1 MSRRPIGEDVMASKS
16 KKQRT
21 KKESATSLVLLSLT
35 VGVLALL
42 QNKYGIASD
51 IYGFYGMHFYDGR
64 NLWPFSEK
72 ILEGDTI
79 VQHPVEYP
87 ALTGLIMWLISF
99 LVSPSA
105 TAIYSYYRITA
116 ALQIVLLAISAY
128 LIFKLAGKKYGCYFV
143 LAPAVLYSLNRN
155 WDIWAVAA
163 MLLAIYLF
171 EKKRFQLS
179 AILLAVS
186 IATKFFPI
194 VLMLPILIIFL
205 RDKQLKLF
213 IRYAL
218 TTVAAWVVI
227 NLPFVLINYEGWA
240 YFYKFS
246 AERGLGSAS
255 FFEITSI
262 VVPSITF
269 SSIHFYILN
278 ILALVVVTIYFA
290 KLKSVPTLAATSFF
304 VMFGFILFNKQ
315 YSFQYVIWLSVLA
328 VLTFSYLK
336 REHRESLLY
345 VYILWQAFELAFQYA
360 FFQMLLTN
368 TFANTATP
376 MTITVSKGAYGYIG
390 VARYIVA
397 VVFALLLAKFFFAAN
412 AESAQSQENMKS
424 RQQNN

>member
-1 MSRRPIGEDVMASKS
+1 MASKS
-16 KKQRT
+16 KRQRA
-21 KKESATSLVLLSLT
+21 KKESAISLVLLSLT
-35 VGVLALL
+35 VGILALL
-42 QNKYGIASD
+42 QNRYGQFSD
-51 IYGFYGMHFYDGR
+51 IRGFYGMHFYDGQ

-72 ILEGDTI
+72 ILAGDTR

-87 ALTGLIMWLISF
+87 ALTGLVMWLLSF
-99 LVSPSA
+99 FVSPSE
-105 TAIYSYYRITA
+105 TAVFDYYRITA
-116 ALQIVLLAISAY
+116 AFQIVLLAISAY
-128 LIFKLAGKKYGCYFV
+128 LIFKIAGKKYGFYFI

-155 WDIWAVAA
+155 WDIWAIAA
-163 MLLAIYLF
+163 MLLAIDLF

-194 VLMLPILIIFL
+194 VLMLPIMIIFL
-205 RDKQLKLF
+205 RNKQIKLF
-213 IRYAL
+213 IRYAV
-218 TTVAAWVVI
+218 TTAVAWAVI

-255 FFEITSI
+255 FFEITNI
-262 VVPSITF
+262 ILPSITF

-278 ILALVVVTIYFA
+278 ILALVAVTTYFV

-315 YSFQYVIWLSVLA
+315 YSMQYVIWLSALA

-336 REHRESLLY
+336 REHKEVLIYL
-345 VYILWQAFELAFQYA
+345 YILWQSLELAFQYS
-360 FFQMLLTN
+360 FFQKILTS
-368 TFANTATP
+368 TYANTPTP
-376 MTITVSKGAYGYIG
+376 MTITVSNTAYGYVG

-397 VVFALLLAKFFFAAN
+397 VVFALLLAKFFFAVN
-412 AESAQSQENMKS
+412 AESAQSQENIKS

>member
-1 MSRRPIGEDVMASKS
+1 MASKS
-16 KKQRT
+16 KRQRA
-21 KKESATSLVLLSLT
+21 KKESAISLVLLSLT
-35 VGVLALL
+35 VGILALL
-42 QNKYGIASD
+42 QNRYGQFSD
-51 IYGFYGMHFYDGR
+51 IRGFYGMHFYDGQ

-72 ILEGDTI
+72 ILAGDTR

-87 ALTGLIMWLISF
+87 ALTGLVMWLLSF
-99 LVSPSA
+99 FVSPSE
-105 TAIYSYYRITA
+105 TAVFDYYRITA
-116 ALQIVLLAISAY
+116 AFQIVLLAISAY
-128 LIFKLAGKKYGCYFV
+128 LIFKIAGKKYGFYFI

-155 WDIWAVAA
+155 WDIWAIAA
-163 MLLAIYLF
+163 MLLAIDLF

-194 VLMLPILIIFL
+194 VLMLPIMIIFL
-205 RDKQLKLF
+205 RNKQIKLF
-213 IRYAL
+213 IRYAV
-218 TTVAAWVVI
+218 TTAVAWAVI

-255 FFEITSI
+255 FFEITNI
-262 VVPSITF
+262 ILPSITF

-278 ILALVVVTIYFA
+278 ILALVAVTTYFV

-315 YSFQYVIWLSVLA
+315 YSMQYVIWLSALA

-336 REHRESLLY
+336 REHKELLTY
-345 VYILWQAFELAFQYA
+345 VYILWQSLELAFQYS
-360 FFQMLLTN
+360 FFQKILTSTYEN
-368 TFANTATP
+368 TPTP
-376 MTITVSKGAYGYIG
+376 MTITVSNTAYGYVG

-397 VVFALLLAKFFFAAN
+397 VVFALLLAKFFFAVN
-412 AESAQSQENMKS
+412 AELAKSQENIKY

>member
-1 MSRRPIGEDVMASKS
+1 MASKS
-16 KKQRT
+16 KKQRV
-21 KKESATSLVLLSLT
+21 KKENATSLILLSLL

-42 QNKYGIASD
+42 QNKFGQFSD
-51 IYGFYGMHFYDGR
+51 IRGFYGMHFYDGQH
-64 NLWPFSEK
+64 LWPFSEK
-72 ILEGDTI
+72 TLLGDTK

-87 ALTGLIMWLISF
+87 ALTGLIMWLLSF
-99 LVSPSA
+99 LVSPSQ
-105 TAIYSYYRITA
+105 TAVFDYYRITA
-116 ALQIVLLAISAY
+116 AFQIVLLAISAY
-128 LIFKLAGKKYGCYFV
+128 LIFKLAGKKYGFYFI

-155 WDIWAVAA
+155 WDIWAIAA

-194 VLMLPILIIFL
+194 VLMLPIMIIFL
-205 RDKQLKLF
+205 RNKQIKLF

-218 TTVAAWVVI
+218 TTAIAWTVI

-255 FFEITSI
+255 FFEITNI
-262 VVPSITF
+262 ILPTITF

-278 ILALVVVTIYFA
+278 TLALVAVTTYFVR
-290 KLKSVPTLAATSFF
+290 LKSVPTLAATSFF

-315 YSFQYVIWLSVLA
+315 YSMQYVIWLSALA

-336 REHRESLLY
+336 REHKELLIY
-345 VYILWQAFELAFQYA
+345 VYILWQSLELAFQYS
-360 FFQMLLTN
+360 FFQKILTS
-368 TFANTATP
+368 TYANTATP
-376 MTITVSKGAYGYIG
+376 MTITVSNTAYGYIG
-390 VARYIVA
+390 VARYILA
-397 VVFALLLAKFFFAAN
+397 VIFALLLAKFFSAAN
-412 AESAQSQENMKS
+412 AESAQNQESIKF

>member
-1 MSRRPIGEDVMASKS
+1 MASKS
-16 KKQRT
+16 KKQRL
-21 KKESATSLVLLSLT
+21 KKESATSLILLSVT
-35 VGVLALL
+35 VGILALL
-42 QNKYGIASD
+42 QNKFGQFSD
-51 IYGFYGMHFYDGR
+51 IRGFYGLHFYDGQH
-64 NLWPFSEK
+64 LWPFSEK
-72 ILEGDTI
+72 ILVGETKI
-79 VQHPVEYP
+79 QHPVEYP
-87 ALTGLIMWLISF
+87 ALTGLIMWLLSF
-99 LVSPSA
+99 LVSPSD
-105 TAIYSYYRITA
+105 TAIYDYYRITA
-116 ALQIVLLAISAY
+116 SFQIALFMASAY
-128 LIFKLAGKKYGCYFV
+128 LINKLVGKKYAFYFI

-155 WDIWAVAA
+155 WDIWAIAA

-205 RDKQLKLF
+205 RNKQLKLF

-218 TTVAAWVVI
+218 TTAAAWAVI
-227 NLPFVLINYEGWA
+227 NLPFILINYEGWA

-278 ILALVVVTIYFA
+278 ILALAVVTIYFV

-315 YSFQYVIWLSVLA
+315 YSMQYVIWLSALA

-336 REHRESLLY
+336 REHKEVLIYL
-345 VYILWQAFELAFQYA
+345 YILWQSLELAFQYF
-360 FFQMLLTN
+360 FFQKILTS
-368 TFANTATP
+368 TYANTPTP
-376 MTITVSKGAYGYIG
+376 MTITVSNTAYGYVG

-397 VVFALLLAKFFFAAN
+397 VIFALLLAKFFFAAN
-412 AESAQSQENMKS
+412 AESAQSQESIKS

>member
-1 MSRRPIGEDVMASKS
+1 MASKS
-16 KKQRT
+16 KKQRA
-21 KKESATSLVLLSLT
+21 KKENPVPLVLLSLL
-35 VGVLALL
+35 VGILALM
-42 QNKYGIASD
+42 QNPYGLLSD
-51 IYGFYGMHFYDGR
+51 IGNFYTFHFQDGQ
-64 NLWPFSEK
+64 NQWPFSEK
-72 ILEGDTI
+72 IFAGDTR

-99 LVSPSA
+99 LVTP
-105 TAIYSYYRITA
+105 TPTVYTDYYRITA
-116 ALQIVLLAISAY
+116 AFQIVLLAISAY
-128 LIFKLAGKKYGCYFV
+128 LIFKLAGKKYGFYFV

-155 WDIWAVAA
+155 WDIWAIAA
-163 MLLAIYLF
+163 MLLSIYLF

-205 RDKQLKLF
+205 RNKQLKLF
-213 IRYAL
+213 ITYAL
-218 TTVAAWVVI
+218 TTTAAWVVI

-262 VVPSITF
+262 ILPSITF

-278 ILALVVVTIYFA
+278 IVALLVVTTYFI

-315 YSFQYVIWLSVLA
+315 YSMQYVIWLSALA

-336 REHRESLLY
+336 REHKDLLIF
-345 VYILWQAFELAFQYA
+345 VYILWQSLELAFQYA
-360 FFQMLLTN
+360 FFQKILTS
-368 TFANTATP
+368 TYANTPTP
-376 MTITVSKGAYGYIG
+376 MTVTVSNSTYAYIG
-390 VARYIVA
+390 VVRYIVA

-412 AESAQSQENMKS
+412 AVSSQGQESLKSKSQSN
-424 RQQNN
+424 

>member
-1 MSRRPIGEDVMASKS
+1 MASKS
-16 KKQRT
+16 KKQRV
-21 KKESATSLVLLSLT
+21 KKENATSLILLSLL

-42 QNKYGIASD
+42 QNKFGQFSD
-51 IYGFYGMHFYDGR
+51 IRGFYGMHFYDGQH
-64 NLWPFSEK
+64 LWPFSEK
-72 ILEGDTI
+72 TLLGDTK

-87 ALTGLIMWLISF
+87 ALTGLIMWLLSF
-99 LVSPSA
+99 LVSPSQ
-105 TAIYSYYRITA
+105 TAVFDYYRITA
-116 ALQIVLLAISAY
+116 AFQIVLLAISAY
-128 LIFKLAGKKYGCYFV
+128 LIFKLAGKKYGFYFI

-155 WDIWAVAA
+155 WDIWAIAA

-194 VLMLPILIIFL
+194 VLMLPIMIIFL
-205 RDKQLKLF
+205 RNKQIKLF

-218 TTVAAWVVI
+218 TTAIAWTVI

-255 FFEITSI
+255 FFEITNI
-262 VVPSITF
+262 ILPSITF

-278 ILALVVVTIYFA
+278 TLALVAVTTYFVR
-290 KLKSVPTLAATSFF
+290 LKSVPTLAATSFF

-315 YSFQYVIWLSVLA
+315 YSMQYVIWLSALA

-336 REHRESLLY
+336 REHKELLIY
-345 VYILWQAFELAFQYA
+345 VYILWQTLELAFQYS
-360 FFQMLLTN
+360 FFQKILTS
-368 TFANTATP
+368 TYANTATP
-376 MTITVSKGAYGYIG
+376 MTITVSNTAYGYIG
-390 VARYIVA
+390 VARYILA
-397 VVFALLLAKFFFAAN
+397 VIFALLLAKFFSAAN
-412 AESAQSQENMKS
+412 AESAQNQESIKS

>member
-1 MSRRPIGEDVMASKS
+1 MASKS
-16 KKQRT
+16 KRQRA
-21 KKESATSLVLLSLT
+21 KKESAKSLVLLSLT
-35 VGVLALL
+35 LGILALL
-42 QNKYGIASD
+42 QNRYGQFSD
-51 IYGFYGMHFYDGR
+51 IRGFYGMHFYDGQ

-72 ILEGDTI
+72 ILAGDTR

-87 ALTGLIMWLISF
+87 ALTGLVMWLLSF
-99 LVSPSA
+99 LVSPSE
-105 TAIYSYYRITA
+105 TAVFDYYRITA
-116 ALQIVLLAISAY
+116 AFQIVLLAISAY
-128 LIFKLAGKKYGCYFV
+128 LIFKLAGKKYGFYFI

-155 WDIWAVAA
+155 WDIWAIAA

-194 VLMLPILIIFL
+194 VLMLPIMIIFL
-205 RDKQLKLF
+205 RNKQIKLF
-213 IRYAL
+213 IRYAV
-218 TTVAAWVVI
+218 TTAVAWVVI

-255 FFEITSI
+255 FFEII
-262 VVPSITF
+262 NIILPSITF

-278 ILALVVVTIYFA
+278 ILALVAVTTYFV

-315 YSFQYVIWLSVLA
+315 YSMQYVIWLSALA

-336 REHRESLLY
+336 REHKELLVY
-345 VYILWQAFELAFQYA
+345 VYILWQSFELAFQYS
-360 FFQMLLTN
+360 FFQKILTS
-368 TFANTATP
+368 TYANTATP
-376 MTITVSKGAYGYIG
+376 MTITVSNTAYGYVG
-390 VARYIVA
+390 VARYILA
-397 VVFALLLAKFFFAAN
+397 VIFALLLAKFFFAAN
-412 AESAQSQENMKS
+412 AESAPSQENIKS

>member
-1 MSRRPIGEDVMASKS
+1 MASKS
-16 KKQRT
+16 KKQRV
-21 KKESATSLVLLSLT
+21 KKENATSLILLSLL

-42 QNKYGIASD
+42 QNKFGQFSD
-51 IYGFYGMHFYDGR
+51 IRGFYGMHFYDGQH
-64 NLWPFSEK
+64 LWPFSEK
-72 ILEGDTI
+72 TLLGDTK

-87 ALTGLIMWLISF
+87 ALTGLIMWLLSF
-99 LVSPSA
+99 LVSPSQ
-105 TAIYSYYRITA
+105 TAVFDYYRITA
-116 ALQIVLLAISAY
+116 AFQIVLLAISAY
-128 LIFKLAGKKYGCYFV
+128 LIFKLAGKKYGFYFI

-155 WDIWAVAA
+155 WDIWAIAA

-194 VLMLPILIIFL
+194 VLMLPIMIIFL
-205 RDKQLKLF
+205 RNKQIKLF
-213 IRYAL
+213 IRYAV
-218 TTVAAWVVI
+218 TTAVAWAVI

-255 FFEITSI
+255 FFEITNI
-262 VVPSITF
+262 ILPSITF

-278 ILALVVVTIYFA
+278 TLALVAVTTYFVR
-290 KLKSVPTLAATSFF
+290 LKSVPTLAATSFF

-315 YSFQYVIWLSVLA
+315 YSMQYVIWLSALA

-336 REHRESLLY
+336 REHKELLIY
-345 VYILWQAFELAFQYA
+345 VYILWQSLELAFQYS
-360 FFQMLLTN
+360 FFQKILTS
-368 TFANTATP
+368 TYANTATP
-376 MTITVSKGAYGYIG
+376 MTITVSNTAYGYIG
-390 VARYIVA
+390 VARYILA
-397 VVFALLLAKFFFAAN
+397 VIFALLLAKFFSAAN
-412 AESAQSQENMKS
+412 AESAQNQESIKF

>member
-1 MSRRPIGEDVMASKS
+1 MASKS
-16 KKQRT
+16 KRQRA
-21 KKESATSLVLLSLT
+21 KKESAISLVLLSLT
-35 VGVLALL
+35 VGILALL
-42 QNKYGIASD
+42 QNRYGQFSD
-51 IYGFYGMHFYDGR
+51 IRGFYGMHFYDGQ

-72 ILEGDTI
+72 ILAGDTR

-87 ALTGLIMWLISF
+87 ALTGLVMWLLSF
-99 LVSPSA
+99 FVSPSE
-105 TAIYSYYRITA
+105 TAVFDYYRITA
-116 ALQIVLLAISAY
+116 AFQIVLLAISAY
-128 LIFKLAGKKYGCYFV
+128 LIFKIAGKKYGFYFI

-155 WDIWAVAA
+155 WDIWAIAA
-163 MLLAIYLF
+163 MLLAIDLF

-194 VLMLPILIIFL
+194 VLMLPIMIIFL
-205 RDKQLKLF
+205 RNKQIKLF
-213 IRYAL
+213 IRYAV
-218 TTVAAWVVI
+218 TTAVAWAVI

-255 FFEITSI
+255 FFEITNI
-262 VVPSITF
+262 ILPSITF

-278 ILALVVVTIYFA
+278 ILALVAVTTYFV

-315 YSFQYVIWLSVLA
+315 YSMQYVIWLSALA
-328 VLTFSYLK
+328 VLTFSFLK
-336 REHRESLLY
+336 REHKELLTY
-345 VYILWQAFELAFQYA
+345 VYILWQSLELAFQYS
-360 FFQMLLTN
+360 FFQKILTSTYEN
-368 TFANTATP
+368 TPTP
-376 MTITVSKGAYGYIG
+376 MTITVSNTTYGYVG

-397 VVFALLLAKFFFAAN
+397 VVFALLLAKYFFAVN
-412 AESAQSQENMKS
+412 AESSHSQENIKS

>member
-1 MSRRPIGEDVMASKS
+1 MASKS
-16 KKQRT
+16 KRQRL
-21 KKESATSLVLLSLT
+21 KKESATSLILLSVT
-35 VGVLALL
+35 VGILALL
-42 QNKYGIASD
+42 QNKFGQFSD
-51 IYGFYGMHFYDGR
+51 IRGFYGMHFNDGQH
-64 NLWPFSEK
+64 LWPFSEK
-72 ILEGDTI
+72 ILVGETKI
-79 VQHPVEYP
+79 QHPVEYP
-87 ALTGLIMWLISF
+87 ALTGLIMWLLSF
-99 LVSPSA
+99 LVSPSD
-105 TAIYSYYRITA
+105 TAIYDYYRITA
-116 ALQIVLLAISAY
+116 SFQIALLATSAY
-128 LIFKLAGKKYGCYFV
+128 FIYKLVGKKYAFYFI

-155 WDIWAVAA
+155 WDIWAIAA

-205 RDKQLKLF
+205 RNKQLKLF

-227 NLPFVLINYEGWA
+227 NLPFVLIDYEGWA

-315 YSFQYVIWLSVLA
+315 YSMQYVIWLSALA

-336 REHRESLLY
+336 REHKELLIY
-345 VYILWQAFELAFQYA
+345 VYILWQSLELAFQYS
-360 FFQMLLTN
+360 FFQKILTS
-368 TFANTATP
+368 TYANTPTP
-376 MTITVSKGAYGYIG
+376 MTITVSNTAYGYVG

-397 VVFALLLAKFFFAAN
+397 VVFALLLAKFFFAVN
-412 AESAQSQENMKS
+412 AESAQSQENIKS

>member
-1 MSRRPIGEDVMASKS
+1 MASKS
-16 KKQRT
+16 KRQRL

-35 VGVLALL
+35 VGILALL
-42 QNKYGIASD
+42 QNRYGQFSD
-51 IYGFYGMHFYDGR
+51 IRGFYGMHFYDGQ

-72 ILEGDTI
+72 ILAGDTK

-87 ALTGLIMWLISF
+87 ALTGLVMWLLSF
-99 LVSPSA
+99 LVSPSQ
-105 TAIYSYYRITA
+105 TAIFDYYRITA
-116 ALQIVLLAISAY
+116 AFQIVLLAVSAY
-128 LIFKLAGKKYGCYFV
+128 LIFKLAGKKYGFYFI

-155 WDIWAVAA
+155 WDIWAIAA

-194 VLMLPILIIFL
+194 VLMLPIMIIFL
-205 RDKQLKLF
+205 RNKEFKLF
-213 IRYAL
+213 VRYAL
-218 TTVAAWVVI
+218 TTAVAWVVI

-255 FFEITSI
+255 FFEITNI
-262 VVPSITF
+262 ILPSITF
-269 SSIHFYILN
+269 SSIHFYVLN
-278 ILALVVVTIYFA
+278 VLALVAVTTYFV

-315 YSFQYVIWLSVLA
+315 YSMQYVIWLSALA

-336 REHRESLLY
+336 REHKELLVY
-345 VYILWQAFELAFQYA
+345 VYILWQSFELAFQYS
-360 FFQMLLTN
+360 FFQKILTS
-368 TFANTATP
+368 TYANTATP
-376 MTITVSKGAYGYIG
+376 MTITVSNTAYGYVG
-390 VARYIVA
+390 VARYILA
-397 VVFALLLAKFFFAAN
+397 VIFALLLAKFFFAAN
-412 AESAQSQENMKS
+412 AESAPSQENIKS

>member
-1 MSRRPIGEDVMASKS
+1 MASKS
-16 KKQRT
+16 KRQRL

-35 VGVLALL
+35 VGILALL
-42 QNKYGIASD
+42 QNKFGQFSD
-51 IYGFYGMHFYDGR
+51 IRGFYGLHFYDGQH
-64 NLWPFSEK
+64 LWPFSEK
-72 ILEGDTI
+72 ILQGETK

-87 ALTGLIMWLISF
+87 ALTGLIMWLLSF
-99 LVSPSA
+99 LVSPSD
-105 TAIYSYYRITA
+105 TAIYDYYRITA
-116 ALQIVLLAISAY
+116 SLQIALLAIGAY
-128 LIFKLAGKKYGCYFV
+128 LIYKLVGKKYALYFI

-155 WDIWAVAA
+155 WDIWAIAA
-163 MLLAIYLF
+163 MLLSIYLF

-205 RDKQLKLF
+205 RNKQLKLF
-213 IRYAL
+213 ITYAL
-218 TTVAAWVVI
+218 TTTAAWVVI

-262 VVPSITF
+262 ILPSITF

-278 ILALVVVTIYFA
+278 IVALLVVTTYFI

-315 YSFQYVIWLSVLA
+315 YSMQYVIWLSALA

-336 REHRESLLY
+336 REHKELLIF
-345 VYILWQAFELAFQYA
+345 VYILWQSLELAFQYA
-360 FFQMLLTN
+360 FFQKILTS
-368 TFANTATP
+368 TYANTPTP
-376 MTITVSKGAYGYIG
+376 MTITVSNSTYAYIG
-390 VARYIVA
+390 VVRYIVA

-412 AESAQSQENMKS
+412 AVSSQGQESLKSKSQSN
-424 RQQNN
+424 

>member
-1 MSRRPIGEDVMASKS
+1 MASKS
-16 KKQRT
+16 MRQRT
-21 KKESATSLVLLSLT
+21 KKEGAASLVLLSLM
-35 VGVLALL
+35 VGTLALM
-42 QNKYGIASD
+42 QNPYGLLSD
-51 IYGFYGMHFYDGR
+51 IGNFYTFHFLDGQ
-64 NLWPFSEK
+64 NQWPFSEK
-72 ILEGDTI
+72 ILAGDTK

-87 ALTGLIMWLISF
+87 ALTGLVMWLISF
-99 LVSPSA
+99 LVTP
-105 TAIYSYYRITA
+105 TPTVYVDYYRITA
-116 ALQIVLLAISAY
+116 AFQIVLLAISAY
-128 LIFKLAGKKYGCYFV
+128 LIFKLAGKKNGFYFI

-155 WDIWAVAA
+155 WDIWAIAA
-163 MLLAIYLF
+163 MLLAVYLF

-194 VLMLPILIIFL
+194 VLLLPILIIFL
-205 RDKQLKLF
+205 RNKQLKLF

-218 TTVAAWVVI
+218 TTTAAWVVI

-269 SSIHFYILN
+269 SSIHFYVLN

-315 YSFQYVIWLSVLA
+315 YSMQYVIWLSALA

-336 REHRESLLY
+336 REHRELLTY
-345 VYILWQAFELAFQYA
+345 VYILWQSLELAFQYS
-360 FFQMLLTN
+360 FFQKILTSTYEN
-368 TFANTATP
+368 TPTP
-376 MTITVSKGAYGYIG
+376 MTITVSNTAYGYVG

-397 VVFALLLAKFFFAAN
+397 VIFALLLAKFFFAVN
-412 AESAQSQENMKS
+412 AESAQSHENIKS

>member
-1 MSRRPIGEDVMASKS
+1 MASKS
-16 KKQRT
+16 KRQRT
-21 KKESATSLVLLSLT
+21 KKEGAASLVLLSLM
-35 VGVLALL
+35 VGTLALM
-42 QNKYGIASD
+42 QNPYGLLSD
-51 IYGFYGMHFYDGR
+51 IGNFYTFHFLDGQ
-64 NLWPFSEK
+64 NQWPFSEK
-72 ILEGDTI
+72 ILAGDTK

-87 ALTGLIMWLISF
+87 ALTGLVMWLISF
-99 LVSPSA
+99 LVTPSP
-105 TAIYSYYRITA
+105 TVHVDYYRITA
-116 ALQIVLLAISAY
+116 AFQIVLLAISAFF
-128 LIFKLAGKKYGCYFV
+128 IFKLAGKKYGFYFI

-155 WDIWAVAA
+155 WDIWAIAA

-171 EKKRFQLS
+171 EKKKFQLS

-205 RDKQLKLF
+205 RNKLLKLF

-218 TTVAAWVVI
+218 TTAAAWIVI
-227 NLPFVLINYEGWA
+227 NLPFILINYEGWA

-397 VVFALLLAKFFFAAN
+397 VVFALLLAKYFFAVN
-412 AESAQSQENMKS
+412 AESSHSQENIKS

>member
-1 MSRRPIGEDVMASKS
+1 MASKS
-16 KKQRT
+16 KRQRS

-35 VGVLALL
+35 VGILALL
-42 QNKYGIASD
+42 QNKFGQFSD
-51 IYGFYGMHFYDGR
+51 IRGFYGMHFYDGQH
-64 NLWPFSEK
+64 LWPFSEK
-72 ILEGDTI
+72 ILQGETK

-87 ALTGLIMWLISF
+87 ALTGLIMWLLSF
-99 LVSPSA
+99 LVSPSD
-105 TAIYSYYRITA
+105 TAIYDYYRITA
-116 ALQIVLLAISAY
+116 SLQIALLAISAY
-128 LIFKLAGKKYGCYFV
+128 LIYKLVGKKYAFYFI

-155 WDIWAVAA
+155 WDIWAIAA
-163 MLLAIYLF
+163 MLLSIYLF

-205 RDKQLKLF
+205 RNKQLKLF
-213 IRYAL
+213 ITYAL
-218 TTVAAWVVI
+218 TTTAAWVVI

-262 VVPSITF
+262 ILPSITF

-278 ILALVVVTIYFA
+278 IVALLVVTTYFI

-315 YSFQYVIWLSVLA
+315 YSMQYVIWLSALA

-336 REHRESLLY
+336 REHKELLIF
-345 VYILWQAFELAFQYA
+345 VYILWQSLELAFQYA
-360 FFQMLLTN
+360 FFQKILTS
-368 TFANTATP
+368 TYANTPTP
-376 MTITVSKGAYGYIG
+376 MTITVSNSTYAYIG
-390 VARYIVA
+390 VVRYIVA

-412 AESAQSQENMKS
+412 AVSSQGQESLKSKSQSN
-424 RQQNN
+424 

>member
-1 MSRRPIGEDVMASKS
+1 MVSKS
-16 KKQRT
+16 KRQRA

-35 VGVLALL
+35 VGILALL
-42 QNKYGIASD
+42 QNRYGQFSD
-51 IYGFYGMHFYDGR
+51 IRGFYGMHFYDGQ

-72 ILEGDTI
+72 ILAGDTR

-87 ALTGLIMWLISF
+87 ALTGLVMWLLSF
-99 LVSPSA
+99 LVSPSE
-105 TAIYSYYRITA
+105 TAVFDYYRITA
-116 ALQIVLLAISAY
+116 AFQIVLLAISAY
-128 LIFKLAGKKYGCYFV
+128 LIFKLAGKKYGFYFI

-155 WDIWAVAA
+155 WDIWAIAA

-194 VLMLPILIIFL
+194 VLMLPIMIIFL
-205 RDKQLKLF
+205 RNKEFKLF
-213 IRYAL
+213 VRYAL
-218 TTVAAWVVI
+218 TTAVAWVVI

-255 FFEITSI
+255 FFEITNI
-262 VVPSITF
+262 ILPSITF
-269 SSIHFYILN
+269 SSIHFYVLN
-278 ILALVVVTIYFA
+278 ILALVAVTTYFV

-315 YSFQYVIWLSVLA
+315 YSMQYVIWLSALA

-336 REHRESLLY
+336 REHKELLVY
-345 VYILWQAFELAFQYA
+345 VYILWQSFELAFQYS
-360 FFQMLLTN
+360 FFQKILTS
-368 TFANTATP
+368 TYANTATP
-376 MTITVSKGAYGYIG
+376 MTITVSNTAYGYVG
-390 VARYIVA
+390 VARYILA
-397 VVFALLLAKFFFAAN
+397 VIFALLLAKFFFAAN
-412 AESAQSQENMKS
+412 AESAPSQENIKS

>member
-1 MSRRPIGEDVMASKS
+1 MVSKS
-16 KKQRT
+16 KRQRA

-35 VGVLALL
+35 VGILALL
-42 QNKYGIASD
+42 QNRYGQFSD
-51 IYGFYGMHFYDGR
+51 IRGFYGMHFYDGQ

-72 ILEGDTI
+72 ILAGDTR

-87 ALTGLIMWLISF
+87 ALTGLVMWLLSF
-99 LVSPSA
+99 LVSPSE
-105 TAIYSYYRITA
+105 TAVFDYYRITA
-116 ALQIVLLAISAY
+116 AFQIVLLAISAY
-128 LIFKLAGKKYGCYFV
+128 LIFKLAGKKYGFYFI

-155 WDIWAVAA
+155 WDIWAIAA

-194 VLMLPILIIFL
+194 VLMLPIMIIFL
-205 RDKQLKLF
+205 RNQEFKLF
-213 IRYAL
+213 VRYAL
-218 TTVAAWVVI
+218 TTAVAWVVI

-255 FFEITSI
+255 FFEITNI
-262 VVPSITF
+262 ILPSITF
-269 SSIHFYILN
+269 SSIHFYVLN
-278 ILALVVVTIYFA
+278 ILALVAVTTYFV

-315 YSFQYVIWLSVLA
+315 YSMQYVIWLSALA
-328 VLTFSYLK
+328 VLTLSYLK
-336 REHRESLLY
+336 REHKELLVY
-345 VYILWQAFELAFQYA
+345 MYILWQSFELAFQYS
-360 FFQMLLTN
+360 FFQKILTS
-368 TFANTATP
+368 TYANTATP
-376 MTITVSKGAYGYIG
+376 MTITVSNTAYGYVG
-390 VARYIVA
+390 VARYILA
-397 VVFALLLAKFFFAAN
+397 VIFALLLAKFFFAAN
-412 AESAQSQENMKS
+412 AESAPSQENIKS

>member
-1 MSRRPIGEDVMASKS
+1 MASKS
-16 KKQRT
+16 KRQRT
-21 KKESATSLVLLSLT
+21 KKESAISLVLLSLT
-35 VGVLALL
+35 VGILALL
-42 QNKYGIASD
+42 QNRYGQFSD
-51 IYGFYGMHFYDGR
+51 IRGFYGMHFYDGQ

-72 ILEGDTI
+72 ILAGDTR

-87 ALTGLIMWLISF
+87 ALTGLVMWLLSF
-99 LVSPSA
+99 LVSPSE
-105 TAIYSYYRITA
+105 TAVFDYYRITA
-116 ALQIVLLAISAY
+116 AFQIVLLAISAY
-128 LIFKLAGKKYGCYFV
+128 LIFKLAGKKYGFYFI

-155 WDIWAVAA
+155 WDIWAIAA

-194 VLMLPILIIFL
+194 VLMLPIMIIFL
-205 RDKQLKLF
+205 RNKQIKLF

-218 TTVAAWVVI
+218 TTAISWGVI

-255 FFEITSI
+255 FFEITNI
-262 VVPSITF
+262 ILPSITF

-278 ILALVVVTIYFA
+278 TLALVAVTTYFVR
-290 KLKSVPTLAATSFF
+290 LKSVPTLAATSFF

-315 YSFQYVIWLSVLA
+315 YSMQYVIWLSALA

-336 REHRESLLY
+336 REHKELLIY
-345 VYILWQAFELAFQYA
+345 VYILWQSLELAFQYS
-360 FFQMLLTN
+360 FFQKILTSSY
-368 TFANTATP
+368 ANTATP
-376 MTITVSKGAYGYIG
+376 MTITVSNTTYGYIG
-390 VARYIVA
+390 VARYILA
-397 VVFALLLAKFFFAAN
+397 VIFALLLAKFFSAAN
-412 AESAQSQENMKS
+412 AESAQSQENIKS

>member
-1 MSRRPIGEDVMASKS
+1 MASKS
-16 KKQRT
+16 KRQRT
-21 KKESATSLVLLSLT
+21 KKEGAASLVLLSLM
-35 VGVLALL
+35 VGTLALM
-42 QNKYGIASD
+42 QNPYGLLSD
-51 IYGFYGMHFYDGR
+51 IGNFYTFHFLDGQ
-64 NLWPFSEK
+64 NQWPFSEK
-72 ILEGDTI
+72 ILAGDTK

-87 ALTGLIMWLISF
+87 ALTGLVMWLISF
-99 LVSPSA
+99 LVTP
-105 TAIYSYYRITA
+105 TPTVYVDYYRITA
-116 ALQIVLLAISAY
+116 AFQIVLLAISAFF
-128 LIFKLAGKKYGCYFV
+128 IFKLAGKKYGFYFI

-155 WDIWAVAA
+155 WDIWAITA

-171 EKKRFQLS
+171 EKKKYQLS

-205 RDKQLKLF
+205 RNKQLKLL

-218 TTVAAWVVI
+218 TTTAAWVVI

-269 SSIHFYILN
+269 SSIHFYVLN

-368 TFANTATP
+368 RFANTATP

>member
-1 MSRRPIGEDVMASKS
+1 MASKS
-16 KKQRT
+16 KRQRL

-35 VGVLALL
+35 VGILALL
-42 QNKYGIASD
+42 QNRYGQFSD
-51 IYGFYGMHFYDGR
+51 IRGFYGMHFYDGQ

-72 ILEGDTI
+72 ILAGDTK

-87 ALTGLIMWLISF
+87 ALTGLVMWLLSF
-99 LVSPSA
+99 LVSPSQ
-105 TAIYSYYRITA
+105 TAIFDYYRITSA
-116 ALQIVLLAISAY
+116 FQIVLLAVSAY
-128 LIFKLAGKKYGCYFV
+128 LIFKLAGKKYGFYFI

-155 WDIWAVAA
+155 WDIWAIAA

-194 VLMLPILIIFL
+194 VLMLPIMIIFL
-205 RDKQLKLF
+205 RNKEFKLF
-213 IRYAL
+213 VRYAL
-218 TTVAAWVVI
+218 TTAVAWVVI
-227 NLPFVLINYEGWA
+227 NLPFVLINYEGWV

-255 FFEITSI
+255 FFEITNI
-262 VVPSITF
+262 ILPSITF

-278 ILALVVVTIYFA
+278 TLALVAVTTYFV

-315 YSFQYVIWLSVLA
+315 YSMQYVIWLSALA

-336 REHRESLLY
+336 RQHKELLIY
-345 VYILWQAFELAFQYA
+345 VYILWQSFELAFQYS
-360 FFQMLLTN
+360 FFQKILTS
-368 TFANTATP
+368 TYANTATP
-376 MTITVSKGAYGYIG
+376 MTITVSNTAYGYVG
-390 VARYIVA
+390 VARYILA
-397 VVFALLLAKFFFAAN
+397 VIFALLLAKFFFAAN
-412 AESAQSQENMKS
+412 AESAQSQENIKS

>member
-1 MSRRPIGEDVMASKS
+1 MASKS
-16 KKQRT
+16 KKQRV
-21 KKESATSLVLLSLT
+21 KKENATSLILLSLL

-42 QNKYGIASD
+42 QNKFGQFSD
-51 IYGFYGMHFYDGR
+51 IRGFYGMHFYDGQH
-64 NLWPFSEK
+64 LWPFSEK
-72 ILEGDTI
+72 TLLGDTK

-87 ALTGLIMWLISF
+87 ALTGLIMWLLSF
-99 LVSPSA
+99 LVSPSQ
-105 TAIYSYYRITA
+105 TAVFDYYRITA
-116 ALQIVLLAISAY
+116 AFQIVLLAISAY
-128 LIFKLAGKKYGCYFV
+128 LIFKLAGKKYGFYFI

-155 WDIWAVAA
+155 WDIWAIAA

-194 VLMLPILIIFL
+194 VLMLPIMIIFL
-205 RDKQLKLF
+205 RNKQIKLF

-218 TTVAAWVVI
+218 TTAIAWTVI

-255 FFEITSI
+255 FFEITNI
-262 VVPSITF
+262 ILPSITF

-278 ILALVVVTIYFA
+278 TLALVAVTTYFV

-315 YSFQYVIWLSVLA
+315 YSMQYVIWLSALA

-336 REHRESLLY
+336 REHKELLIY
-345 VYILWQAFELAFQYA
+345 VYVLWQSLELAFQYS
-360 FFQMLLTN
+360 FFQKILTD
-368 TFANTATP
+368 AYAKSETP
-376 MTITVSKGAYGYIG
+376 MTIAVSNTTYASIGA
-390 VARYIVA
+390 VRYIVA
-397 VVFALLLAKFFFAAN
+397 VLFALLLAKYLFEAKKAN
-412 AESAQSQENMKS
+412 QGQK
-424 RQQNN
+424 